1 MPHCMTS
8 RLLFS
13 RAFFI
18 LIAIANNGVLHSLV
32 VRQLWELDVGGSNPS
47 APTNFNLIALWESGF
62 FFLRPDGFELNGLT
76 VGNRGI
82 VHGLIRHG

>member
-47 APTNFNLIALWESGF
+47 APTKNFS
-62 FFLRPDGFELNGLT
+62 ELDEWLKSAPC
-76 VGNRGI
+76 
-82 VHGLIRHG
+82 